1 LQFSGFDDLEFWT
14 KIRTIFEFCPWRY
27 GKVFISCIGSPRVSR
42 VALFLAAAFAL
53 LSDFSCLAVA
63 RAQSKQPTEQR
74 SAQALKADELFWETL
89 HGGRYDAIAAALDAE
104 TSAYLADPSDAKTAA
119 HTGWL
124 HIWRVAERAR
134 ITHLSPTITD
144 DLTLARKYF
153 AEAVALDPGEARF
166 LGFLASATLGEAAVH
181 RDTTETRRGNEL
193 MLAAIKAWPEFNL
206 FTAGYVM
213 SGQPADSDLFRQAL
227 DRQWQNI
234 DICVG
239 EKIDRSTGEFKYTA
253 LETREGAKRVCWNSW
268 IAPHNFEGFFM
279 NMGDMIAKSG
289 DWKLAQK
296 LYANARLS
304 KTYNEWPY
312 RDALEARIRD
322 AEANV
327 VAFNDEKAT
336 GDGKK
341 IMRSTS
347 FSCVACHQN

>member
-1 LQFSGFDDLEFWT
+1 M
-14 KIRTIFEFCPWRY
+14 
-27 GKVFISCIGSPRVSR
+27 SR
-42 VALFLAAAFAL
+42 AALFLAVGCAL
-53 LSDFSCLAVA
+53 LSGLSYLAVA
-63 RAQSKQPTEQR
+63 SAQSKQPTQQR
-74 SAQALKADELFWETL
+74 SAQALKADEFFWETL
-89 HGGRYDAIAAALDAE
+89 HGGRYDAIPAALDAE

-124 HIWRVAERAR
+124 HIWRIAERAR
-134 ITHLSPTITD
+134 LAHPSPTITD

-153 AEAVALDPGEARF
+153 TEAVALDPGEARF
-166 LGFLASATLGEAAVH
+166 RGFLASATLGEAAVH
-181 RDTTETRRGNEL
+181 RDETETRRGNEL
-193 MLAAIKAWPEFNL
+193 MVEAIEAWPEFNL
-206 FTAGYVM
+206 FTASFVM
-213 SGQPADSDLFRQAL
+213 SGQPVNSDLYKQAV

-239 EKIDRSTGEFKYTA
+239 EKIDRSTGEFRKYTT
-253 LETREGAKRVCWNSW
+253 LETKEGPRRVCWNSW

-279 NMGDMIAKSG
+279 NMGDMVAKSG

-296 LYANARLS
+296 LYANAKLS

-347 FSCVACHQN
+347 FSCMACHQN